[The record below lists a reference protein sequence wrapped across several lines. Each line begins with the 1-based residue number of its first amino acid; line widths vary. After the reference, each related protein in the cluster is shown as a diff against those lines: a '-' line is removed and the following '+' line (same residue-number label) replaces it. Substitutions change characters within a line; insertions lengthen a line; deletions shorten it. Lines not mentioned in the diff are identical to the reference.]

1 MLGSNQ
7 RPLPCEGSVIDC
19 WRFLEIA
26 KCLQMDVFSLRGF
39 SQHFRIFTRVA
50 AHWRPY
56 ASSKVW
62 KLISGAGKKTMYVLQ
77 YKDRAGNV
85 SATASDAI
93 TYRP

>member
-1 MLGSNQ
+1 MPAH
-7 RPLPCEGSVIDC
+7 RRISVSTLFPAVQDIHSGC
-19 WRFLEIA
+19 
-26 KCLQMDVFSLRGF
+26 C
-39 SQHFRIFTRVA
+39 TVA

-56 ASSKVW
+56 ASRKIW
-62 KLISGAGKKTMYVLQ
+62 KLISGARKKTMYVLQ